1 MTVLPPPPPPY
12 SPDATTPGT
21 PPPPAFSSL
30 SSANVD
36 LEKGESTYPA
46 DEKLSLHEVL
56 AADEGG
62 EGELKNVAMDV
73 TFPAGVS
80 PEQVHALMFTD
91 REFLTEF
98 LTATE
103 EVKELE
109 LGEWDG
115 GERKSHYIKPIHAS
129 IGPKE
134 TLCEIVEKD
143 EATSFS
149 PVGGADV
156 FTTDSEARTPN
167 VPSGDAFVNKTH
179 TVITASEGD
188 GLTRLRVTTEVEW
201 VKWSMIK
208 GIIERSSLD
217 GAKQY
222 HVDILQA
229 IHAKLGLPPPDLS
242 AVVSTS
248 LPASTTGDRLATRR
262 CARAIML
269 RAVLITAGVYALL
282 SFVDAGM
289 SVGKEMVASH
299 GQGFGLGGVGI
310 GEFMRKQVEDTRLL
324 DVDTTA
330 VTAQSVKDE
339 ESWLDWLKKE
349 VSEAEEVGAKW
360 RESAK
365 DAVEHGWKDG
375 EKLWSKAKDE
385 VEVAGNKL
393 ETLPTP
399 SATPSVD
406 AGVVVPR
413 AQGLAMEEFVNKVS
427 RELSSLMDG
436 PSGFEFFHGVSRD
449 WVHSLEPRW
458 VQFTTAQPSDNWDS
472 VLDRIT
478 RLRKRDYILPDSFA
492 TTQILRRTWEI
503 AEWKCDLS
511 LIEAMPIGGAAGAP
525 WNEISDRRTRWRLK
539 RKQDWAKAYNK
550 RRTLMEDFEP
560 IQDGTGC
567 MNDFVYALVAIVVN
581 ASHAFDTAY
590 AGHLVE
596 NCTRRQGLR
605 HTPLDDE

>member
-1 MTVLPPPPPPY
+1 M
-12 SPDATTPGT
+12 
-21 PPPPAFSSL
+21 
-30 SSANVD
+30 
-36 LEKGESTYPA
+36 
-46 DEKLSLHEVL
+46 

-62 EGELKNVAMDV
+62 EGELKSVAMDV

-109 LGEWDG
+109 LGEWDD
-115 GERKSHYIKPIHAS
+115 GERKSHYIKPIHAT

-149 PVGGADV
+149 PLGGADV

-248 LPASTTGDRLATRR
+248 LPVSTSIDRPSTRR
-262 CARAIML
+262 SLAQ
-269 RAVLITAGVYALL
+269 AVIIFAGVYALL
-282 SFVDAGM
+282 SFVEAGM
-289 SVGKEMVASH
+289 SIGQEMVASH
-299 GQGFGLGGVGI
+299 GPGFGLGGVGI
-310 GEFMRKQVEDTRLL
+310 GEFMRKQVEDTRLV

-330 VTAQSVKDE
+330 VAGESVKDE
-339 ESWLDWLKKE
+339 ASWLEWLKKE
-349 VSEAEEVGAKW
+349 VEEAEEVGAEW
-360 RESAK
+360 RENAK
-365 DAVEHGWKDG
+365 EVAEHGWKDG

-385 VEVAGNKL
+385 VEVMGKKL
-393 ETLPTP
+393 EAKKGWR
-399 SATPSVD
+399 S
-406 AGVVVPR
+406 
-413 AQGLAMEEFVNKVS
+413 
-427 RELSSLMDG
+427 
-436 PSGFEFFHGVSRD
+436 
-449 WVHSLEPRW
+449 
-458 VQFTTAQPSDNWDS
+458 
-472 VLDRIT
+472 
-478 RLRKRDYILPDSFA
+478 
-492 TTQILRRTWEI
+492 LRRERPPGKVGT
-503 AEWKCDLS
+503 
-511 LIEAMPIGGAAGAP
+511 AGP
-525 WNEISDRRTRWRLK
+525 E
-539 RKQDWAKAYNK
+539 Y
-550 RRTLMEDFEP
+550 
-560 IQDGTGC
+560 
-567 MNDFVYALVAIVVN
+567 V
-581 ASHAFDTAY
+581 
-590 AGHLVE
+590 
-596 NCTRRQGLR
+596 
-605 HTPLDDE
+605 